1 MKIVVKEKNKE
12 FFDEC
17 MFIQMNIR
25 YVMKKPHRKVWY
37 ARKYCLSWAAV
48 ALAAIL
54 LILSNGLLHG
64 IRVPEIFFIMFF
76 GYYAFILIYNYF
88 VINKNVNS
96 YMNDENL
103 ENTFEITKEHISLE
117 NKKQNIELSFD
128 SIKYIIINKETIS
141 FIPKEINAT
150 SIVMFISTKYKD
162 DVMTALKKYKKEELV
177 IDNSELYK

>member
-1 MKIVVKEKNKE
+1 
-12 FFDEC
+12 
-17 MFIQMNIR
+17 
-25 YVMKKPHRKVWY
+25 
-37 ARKYCLSWAAV
+37 
-48 ALAAIL
+48 
-54 LILSNGLLHG
+54 
-64 IRVPEIFFIMFF
+64 MFF

-96 YMNDENL
+96 YMNDETL

-150 SIVMFISTKYKD
+150 SIVMFISTKYKE

-177 IDNSELYK
+177 IDNSKLYK

>member
-1 MKIVVKEKNKE
+1 MKIVVKEKDKD

-17 MFIQMNIR
+17 MFVQMNIK
-25 YVMKKPHRKVWY
+25 YVMKKPNRKVWY

-48 ALAAIL
+48 AFAAIL

-64 IRVPEIFFIMFF
+64 LRVPEIFFIMFF

-88 VINKNVNS
+88 VIKKNINA
-96 YMNDENL
+96 YMSDETL

-150 SIVMFISTKYKD
+150 SIVMFISTKYKE

-177 IDNSELYK
+177 IDNSKLYK